1 MSERDFAM
9 ALAML
14 AEAFGEKGLTPV
26 RIEAYHRGL
35 EGVPLAVLTA
45 AVQKAIQTRQWFPK
59 VAELREDCEACRREM
74 RAKLHHQPCIE
85 CEDTPGWVTLTEAN
99 VQRVRRCRCWN
110 VFQDQLAALG
120 AGEKTLALPPAREM
134 SRIGE
139 AE

>member
-35 EGVPLAVLTA
+35 EGVPMIVLNA

-59 VAELREDCEACRREM
+59 VAELREDCEKARQELRG
-74 RAKLHHQPCIE
+74 ALKHQPCVD
-85 CEDTPGWVTLTEAN
+85 CETSPGWVTLTEGN
-99 VQRVRRCRCWN
+99 VQRVKRCRCWHAHQQK
-110 VFQDQLAALG
+110 VQALG
-120 AGEKTLALPPAREM
+120 VGTAPLALPAGDF
-134 SRIGE
+134 SRVGE
-139 AE
+139 D